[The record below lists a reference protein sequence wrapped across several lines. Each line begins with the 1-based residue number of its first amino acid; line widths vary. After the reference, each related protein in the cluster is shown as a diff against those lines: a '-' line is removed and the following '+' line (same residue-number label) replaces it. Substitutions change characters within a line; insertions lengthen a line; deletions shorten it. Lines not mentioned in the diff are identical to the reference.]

1 MNKKFDNTNR
11 GVLFKND
18 KQGNEKRPDY
28 TGKINVEGTDF
39 RLSAWIKEGDT
50 GKYMSLSVEKRD
62 ARTGAAIPRSEGKTD
77 MEKGQINDPDDAIP
91 F

>member
-1 MNKKFDNTNR
+1 MNYDNTNR

-28 TGKINVEGTDF
+28 TGTINVGGTDF
-39 RLSAWIKEGDT
+39 QLSAWIKASKAGD
-50 GKYMSLSVEKRD
+50 KYMSLSVQPKRD
-62 ARTGAAIPRSEGKTD
+62 TDKRPERGPAEEARMD
-77 MEKGQINDPDDAIP
+77 FDDQIP